1 LPTLAN
7 LKGCTQKPLF
17 AAVPISN
24 YIAPV
29 LHLVIGIG
37 NILVDSIFVWLEQ
50 IVEQLTEEEVVARNN
65 ILSAEINIK
74 NSECYFNQWLEND
87 EIHLTDCILKKKKK
101 KQQQL
106 KEKNNGNQLI
116 IMDSVSQQEMNAQ
129 NKALIAKV
137 KRLQSA
143 KKQQTDRSDGLKK
156 N

>member
-37 NILVDSIFVWLEQ
+37 NILVDSIFEWVEQ

-74 NSECYFNQWLEND
+74 NSECYFNEWLEKCFVKFGIDHPYYHGGKCNGKAMVKLLTKAD
-87 EIHLTDCILKKKKK
+87 EVM
-101 KQQQL
+101 
-106 KEKNNGNQLI
+106 EA
-116 IMDSVSQQEMNAQ
+116 V
-129 NKALIAKV
+129 KADEVMEAV
-137 KRLQSA
+137 K
-143 KKQQTDRSDGLKK
+143 TY
-156 N
+156 